1 MKIAKFGLI
10 GIFTLSLLFHL
21 LVISGVVDYHMVWGG
36 QLKSRSDMI
45 RFESI
50 SLIVN
55 VFFLMVI
62 LMRLKLLRTLIP
74 PKIIQILLYVMAII
88 FALNTL
94 GNLMSENKYEKLIFT
109 PITSITFLLLIYLL
123 RHKPKQSN

>member
-1 MKIAKFGLI
+1 
-10 GIFTLSLLFHL
+10 
-21 LVISGVVDYHMVWGG
+21 
-36 QLKSRSDMI
+36 MI